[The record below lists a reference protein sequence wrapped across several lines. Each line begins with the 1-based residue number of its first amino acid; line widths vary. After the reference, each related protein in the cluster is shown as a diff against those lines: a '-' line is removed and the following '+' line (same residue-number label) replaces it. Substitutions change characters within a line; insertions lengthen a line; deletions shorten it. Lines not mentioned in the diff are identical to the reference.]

1 MKNLRL
7 ALLAL
12 IATLMSFAV
21 KAQYTKDTKGYLG
34 GFGKSALTTFNVPY
48 RDTITN
54 SQSKSRT
61 STIKGSKTD
70 LAFQVNVNRISG
82 TAAGYIQYQ
91 TSLDTGATFF
101 TFRTDTLTNT
111 SGVKAY
117 YCVPRLYLGT
127 INPGQVYK
135 VVYTGTGTGVMDFYT
150 IEMWRNDL

>member
-70 LAFQVNVNRISG
+70 LAFQVNVNRVSG

-117 YCVPRLYLGT
+117 YCVPRYYLGT
-127 INPGQVYK
+127 NNPGQVYK
-135 VVYTGTGTGVMDFYT
+135 IVATGTGTGVLDVYM